1 MHAEVCGILLGS
13 LEGLQS
19 ALTVCGSTGV
29 MLTPEESSSNSV
41 VGEVAQ
47 RIKELSDFGKVTK
60 ISAHYIYCFI
70 IRYLQDHHFHRGRY
84 QIGLEMTEF

>member
-29 MLTPEESSSNSV
+29 LLTPEESSSNSI

-47 RIKELSDFGKVTK
+47 KIKDLSDLGKVDCVL
-60 ISAHYIYCFI
+60 H
-70 IRYLQDHHFHRGRY
+70 
-84 QIGLEMTEF
+84 

>member
-1 MHAEVCGILLGS
+1 MSLIKSFNNHFRQVHAEVCGILLGS

-29 MLTPEESSSNSV
+29 LLTPEESSSNSI

-47 RIKELSDFGKVTK
+47 RIKDLSDLGKV
-60 ISAHYIYCFI
+60 SYVVIYHLFI
-70 IRYLQDHHFHRGRY
+70 FNP
-84 QIGLEMTEF
+84 

>member
-29 MLTPEESSSNSV
+29 LLTPEESSSNSI

-47 RIKELSDFGKVTK
+47 KIKDLSDLGKVDCVLHWSK
-60 ISAHYIYCFI
+60 SNFK
-70 IRYLQDHHFHRGRY
+70 
-84 QIGLEMTEF
+84 M

>member
-1 MHAEVCGILLGS
+1 MSRTDFNCHFFQFHFIWHNEFYRQVHAEVCGILLGS

-29 MLTPEESSSNSV
+29 LLTPEESSSNSI

-47 RIKELSDFGKVTK
+47 RIKDLSDLGKASFTK
-60 ISAHYIYCFI
+60 
-70 IRYLQDHHFHRGRY
+70 
-84 QIGLEMTEF
+84 

>member
-29 MLTPEESSSNSV
+29 LLTPEESSSNSI

-47 RIKELSDFGKVTK
+47 KIKDLSDLGKVECVL
-60 ISAHYIYCFI
+60 H
-70 IRYLQDHHFHRGRY
+70 
-84 QIGLEMTEF
+84 